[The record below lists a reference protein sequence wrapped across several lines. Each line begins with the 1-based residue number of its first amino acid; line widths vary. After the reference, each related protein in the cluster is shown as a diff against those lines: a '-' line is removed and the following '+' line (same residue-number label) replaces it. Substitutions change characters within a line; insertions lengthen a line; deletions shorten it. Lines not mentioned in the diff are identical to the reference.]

1 MATRMIFL
9 LAGIALASWA
19 PLVPYA
25 KQRLG
30 VDDAQLG
37 LILLF
42 LGLGSIVAMPVAG
55 TLAGRHG
62 CRKVIVTAALILA
75 ATLPCLALS
84 DSFAALAMALA
95 AFGASVGSVDVAMN
109 IQGAK
114 VERDTGLKLMSGFHG
129 LFTLGSI
136 IGAGGMSLALY
147 TGASAL
153 LATSAI
159 SAILVALLALAA
171 PRLSV
176 ETGGDKAP
184 MVVVP
189 RGRIAFI
196 GFLCFVM
203 FLAEGVVLDWGALF
217 LIGTHDVAVAQAGI
231 GYSAFAIA
239 MTIGR
244 LTGDATVSLLGDRLT
259 LMIGSLLAAGG
270 FAFAVAAPSA
280 WLAIAGFAAV
290 GLGAANI
297 VPVLFSAAARD
308 GGMPANLAISAAATL
323 GYAGILVGPAVIG
336 PVASHS
342 GLSGALL
349 MVGFLVCIVALLG
362 PKTANIRGNM
372 PK

>member
-1 MATRMIFL
+1 MIFL
-9 LAGIALASWA
+9 LAGIGLASWA

-42 LGLGSIVAMPVAG
+42 LGLGSIIAMPMAG

-62 CRKVIVTAALILA
+62 CRKVIVTAALIVA

-84 DSFAALAMALA
+84 DSFAVLAVALAV
-95 AFGASVGSVDVAMN
+95 FGASIGSVDVAMN
-109 IQGAK
+109 IQGAN
-114 VERDTGLKLMSGFHG
+114 VERDMDLNLMSGFHG

-147 TGASAL
+147 AGASAL
-153 LATSAI
+153 LATFAI

-171 PRLSV
+171 PQLSV
-176 ETGGDKAP
+176 EAGGDKAP
-184 MVVVP
+184 MVVMP
-189 RGRIAFI
+189 RGQIVVI

-217 LIGTHDVAVAQAGI
+217 LIRTHNVAVAQAGI
-231 GYSAFAIA
+231 GYSVFAIA

-244 LTGDATVSLLGDRLT
+244 LTGDATVSRLGGTPT
-259 LMIGSLLAAGG
+259 LVIGSLLAAGG
-270 FAFAVAAPSA
+270 FALTVIAPSE
-280 WLAIAGFAAV
+280 WLVLAGFAAV

-297 VPVLFSAAARD
+297 VPVLFSAAARNGD
-308 GGMPANLAISAAATL
+308 MPANLAISAAATL

-336 PVASHS
+336 PLASQV
-342 GLSGALL
+342 GLSGAIL
-349 MVGFLVCIVALLG
+349 MVAVLVCLVGLLG
-362 PKTANIRGNM
+362 PNAANERGGFS
-372 PK
+372 K